1 MNDNL
6 ILEVGIAIL
15 ALMLCWAW
23 LTSLELFTL
32 GLMAVTASTYIA
44 FVTAIGLQERE
55 RIMQEER
62 KQEEQKKQICVLP
75 N

>member
-1 MNDNL
+1 MNDSL
-6 ILEVGIAIL
+6 VLAVGIAVST
-15 ALMLCWAW
+15 LMLCWAW
-23 LTSLELFTL
+23 LTSLEMFTFVL
-32 GLMAVTASTYIA
+32 TMLAAGIYTA

-62 KQEEQKKQICVLP
+62 RQEEPKKQICVLP

>member
-6 ILEVGIAIL
+6 ILAVGIAVL

-23 LTSLELFTL
+23 LTSLEMLIFVLTML
-32 GLMAVTASTYIA
+32 ATGIYTAFMI
-44 FVTAIGLQERE
+44 AIGLQERE

-62 KQEEQKKQICVLP
+62 RQEEPKKQICVLP

>member
-1 MNDNL
+1 VNDNL
-6 ILEVGIAIL
+6 ILAVGIAVL

-23 LTSLELFTL
+23 LTSLEMLIFVLTML
-32 GLMAVTASTYIA
+32 ATGIYTAFMI
-44 FVTAIGLQERE
+44 AIGLQERE

-62 KQEEQKKQICVLP
+62 RQEEPKKQICVLP

>member
-1 MNDNL
+1 M
-6 ILEVGIAIL
+6 
-15 ALMLCWAW
+15 
-23 LTSLELFTL
+23 

>member
-6 ILEVGIAIL
+6 ILAAGIAIL
-15 ALMLCWAW
+15 ALILCWAW
-23 LTSLELFTL
+23 LTSL
-32 GLMAVTASTYIA
+32 LMFIFVLTMLAAGIYTAFMI
-44 FVTAIGLQERE
+44 AIGLQERE

-62 KQEEQKKQICVLP
+62 RQEEPKKQICVLP